1 MKHTTNEKK
10 LNSLKGLTFISALAS
25 LMILTVLPLI
35 FISSKSEFIGN
46 YGSFLSGAVGTAV
59 SMVTIYFVYRTFKL
73 QKKQLKSQKKEL
85 TETRNQLKRQQFET
99 VFFNMLNMINTIG
112 SAFPSI
118 SSKSFFMHFM
128 DELKLNYTSVNETSS
143 HDIYNKI
150 IQALDE
156 RHSLGLFKEGSKFRD
171 VNKDLIPNGKMIF
184 QEWRRKDIR
193 NEQEY
198 IGELYLQLF
207 YLNNSELS
215 HFFRYIHGTVIYI
228 IEEREIYGDESKYIN
243 MIQSQLTNH
252 QLLVMFYNCLSTV
265 SLTRKREPRIKNLFD
280 KYEMFHNLPIQLLIR
295 PNHQDFYPN
304 TNFKQKHSEYE
315 WTEADYKENRL
326 HLAEIIRM

>member
-1 MKHTTNEKK
+1 MKIFTPDKK
-10 LNSLKGLTFISALAS
+10 LNVLIALTMLAVGATLLS
-25 LMILTVLPLI
+25 TFGIPPL
-35 FISSKSEFIGN
+35 FFMGKNEFLGD
-46 YGSFLSGAVGTAV
+46 YGSFLGGVIGSIT
-59 SMVTIYFVYRTFKL
+59 SLVTVYLVYQTFKL
-73 QKKQLKSQKKEL
+73 QKKLLKSQKKEL
-85 TETRNQLKRQQFET
+85 KKTQDQLKRQQFET

-128 DELKLNYTSVNETSS
+128 DELKLNYTPVNETSS

-326 HLAEIIRM
+326 HLAEIIR